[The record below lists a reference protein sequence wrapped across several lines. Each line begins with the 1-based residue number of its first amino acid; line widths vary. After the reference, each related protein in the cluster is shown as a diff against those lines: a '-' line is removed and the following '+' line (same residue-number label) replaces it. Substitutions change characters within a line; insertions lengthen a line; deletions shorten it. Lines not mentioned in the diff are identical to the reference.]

1 MLLINI
7 MIWESFA
14 IAYDQSMKTSCKT
27 TPNACNHRALRKD
40 FFKTLNS
47 LNLTLVKINKPSK

>member
-7 MIWESFA
+7 AIWESFA
-14 IAYDQSMKTSCKT
+14 IAYDQSMKTSYKT
-27 TPNACNHRALRKD
+27 KSNACNYRAFHKD

-47 LNLTLVKINKPSK
+47 LNLTLVNINKPSK